1 MHLWYLRLSSPSL
14 PLPPPPS
21 IRQLRSLFLFLQGIS
36 AQAALML
43 CHVAMDTHRFSENTV
58 GSLLIHHPT
67 QDMPQT
73 AFPLLSL
80 PWRFLPAFLKTSA
93 SSGHQ
98 PPLTT
103 CTLTLSLSK
112 GLSPGQAK
120 LPYRPATSHFQFS
133 FLLGSLRVDLTRVI
147 AGALKLEVSVPTGRA
162 RCPRRPSGEGKG
174 LSLGALL

>member
-21 IRQLRSLFLFLQGIS
+21 IRQLRSLFLFLQGIP

-73 AFPLLSL
+73 AFPLLSTL
-80 PWRFLPAFLKTSA
+80 AVSSCFPQDLCFLQAPASA
-93 SSGHQ
+93 HHTHAHIISLEGTEPRTGQAPISPSHI
-98 PPLTT
+98 
-103 CTLTLSLSK
+103 SLSVF
-112 GLSPGQAK
+112 LSAGFFACGPGPGDSWSPEA
-120 LPYRPATSHFQFS
+120 
-133 FLLGSLRVDLTRVI
+133 
-147 AGALKLEVSVPTGRA
+147 
-162 RCPRRPSGEGKG
+162 
-174 LSLGALL
+174 

>member
-1 MHLWYLRLSSPSL
+1 
-14 PLPPPPS
+14 
-21 IRQLRSLFLFLQGIS
+21 
-36 AQAALML
+36 ML
-43 CHVAMDTHRFSENTV
+43 TLYRVAMETHPLSDSTV
-58 GSLLIHHPT
+58 RSLLIHRPT

-80 PWRFLPAFLKTSA
+80 PWWFLPAFLKTSP

-103 CTLTLSLSK
+103 CMLTLSLSK
-112 GLSPGQAK
+112 ELSPGQAR

-133 FLLGSLRVDLTRVI
+133 FLLGSLRVDLIRVI
-147 AGALKLEVSVPTGRA
+147 AGALKLEVSVPTGGA
-162 RCPRRPSGEGKG
+162 HCPRRPSGEGKG